1 MSEEGSESYWTSVK
15 QFEIE
20 EEFYTGGQPVC
31 VFLYIIRHQ
40 QDLLK
45 EQEFTVWFHCVA
57 IHQACSILY
66 LIPRQLTF

>member
-15 QFEIE
+15 PFKTE

-31 VFLYIIRHQ
+31 VFLYINRHQ

-45 EQEFTVWFHCVA
+45 EQGT
-57 IHQACSILY
+57 
-66 LIPRQLTF
+66 